1 LGNFYTIMPNFD
13 GVKYNNEQLGAY
25 QPPKR
30 MRKLKKFAIF
40 ILLAAIIGSVAWA
53 GFGVLSK
60 TNKIFTNKKSIFT
73 RIGGLFI
80 SNDKP
85 LQGEESGTVNILLLG
100 IGGEGHDGAYLT
112 DTMIVASIKLD
123 TKEVVL
129 TSIPRDWVMPI
140 PNHGINKINAVYA
153 YALQDNPND
162 PDAPGKAAIAAAEK
176 VTGFTIPYYAVVD
189 FKGFVAAVDHVGG
202 VDVTVDRTF
211 SDATFP
217 NDFPY
222 DTKGYLSPV
231 TFTKGP
237 AHFAGREALI
247 FARSRHS
254 SNSEEAS
261 DFARSERQKKILL
274 SLKEKLLGL
283 NIGNLNT
290 LNSLISDF
298 SDNFRTNLEAYE
310 LLHLTKIAKDI
321 SGDNVY
327 SLSLEPQG
335 TLICDTTIDQLTGKP
350 YIHPVE
356 PTPVETP
363 TPTPSPTS
371 STTTTKKNST
381 STTQKTTT
389 PTPTPAP
396 KPTPTPSPAPTPTPT
411 STLPTQIPMYIV
423 EPCAGKTLT
432 DINIF
437 LVNYW
442 DTARLSKEGATIE
455 IQNSTGKTVALTS
468 YKQLANRDLKVSFVT
483 FPGKAPFER
492 SIIYDNSKGSKPKT
506 LQYLKNNFTLT
517 QADVAFPNSQ
527 ADFVIVVGN
536 DAL

>member
-1 LGNFYTIMPNFD
+1 MSNFD
-13 GVKYNNEQLGAY
+13 GVRYDNDRPDATY
-25 QPPKR
+25 APKR
-30 MRKLKKFAIF
+30 MRKLKKFVIF
-40 ILLAAIIGSVAWA
+40 VLIGLVLGSIAWA
-53 GFGVLSK
+53 GFNVVSK

-85 LQGEESGTVNILLLG
+85 LSGEESGSVNILLLG

-123 TKEVVL
+123 TDEVVL
-129 TSIPRDWVMPI
+129 TSIPRDWLVTI
-140 PNHGINKINAVYA
+140 PKHGLNKINAVYA
-153 YALQDNPND
+153 YGLQDNPND

-189 FKGFVAAVDHVGG
+189 FKGFVSAVEHVGG

-222 DTKGYLSPV
+222 DTKGYLAPV

-237 AHFAGREALI
+237 MHLNGRDALI

-254 SNSEEAS
+254 SNYDEAS
-261 DFARSERQKKILL
+261 DFARSVRQKKIIL
-274 SLKEKLLGL
+274 SMKDKLLDL

-298 SDNFRTNLEAYE
+298 SDNFRTNMEAYE
-310 LLHLTKIAKDI
+310 LLRLVKVAKDI

-335 TLICDTTIDQLTGKP
+335 TLICDTTIDQLTGKQ

-356 PTPVETP
+356 TPIATTTPASTTPSSTKTSTKTP
-363 TPTPSPTS
+363 TPTPTP
-371 STTTTKKNST
+371 K
-381 STTQKTTT
+381 

-396 KPTPTPSPAPTPTPT
+396 TPSPTPSP
-411 STLPTQIPMYIV
+411 TLPTQIPMYIV

-442 DTARLSKEGATIE
+442 DTARLAKEGATIE
-455 IQNSTGKTVALTS
+455 VQNSTGKTSALAAW
-468 YKQLANRDLKVSFVT
+468 KDLANKGLKVTFSA
-483 FPGKAPFER
+483 FPGKSTFER
-492 SIIYDNSKGSKPKT
+492 TIIYDNSKGSKPHT
-506 LQYLKNNFTLT
+506 LQYLKDNFTLT
-517 QADVAFPNSQ
+517 PADVQFTNSK
-527 ADFVIVVGN
+527 ADFVIVIGN